1 MGYDVLK
8 AKRITLTESA
18 GDIAE
23 ELYRNGFCVD
33 GLPVVP
39 PTEERV
45 MRMIEYNKLDPQQVI
60 AKEFEPSKGVATVEK
75 IAINAV
81 MAGCLPEYLPVL
93 IAAVEA
99 MTAEGFDLFGVQA
112 TTHPCG
118 MVTIINGPIRKQIG
132 INCGSGAMGPGWRA
146 NATIGRAVR
155 LMMLNL
161 GGATPGEVDKSTQ
174 GSPCKYTFCF
184 GENEEESPWEP
195 YHVEQGY
202 EPTDSTVTVVGLEGP
217 HDINGQDSKV
227 SKDFL
232 RILASSVTSPGSSN
246 FRFVKGADLV
256 ICLGPEHA
264 AILGRDG
271 VTKDEAREYLFEH
284 ARVTLDRI
292 TEEHL
297 AHRRKTPA
305 QYGEFGDQPIPVVM
319 EKENFKLFVV
329 GGPGLHSC
337 WMPNWGGPKHRMSTA
352 KIRLPK

>member
-118 MVTIINGPIRKQIG
+118 MVTIVNGPIRKQIG
-132 INCGSGAMGPGWRA
+132 INCGSGAPDDA
-146 NATIGRAVR
+146 ESGR
-155 LMMLNL
+155 
-161 GGATPGEVDKSTQ
+161 S
-174 GSPCKYTFCF
+174 
-184 GENEEESPWEP
+184 
-195 YHVEQGY
+195 
-202 EPTDSTVTVVGLEGP
+202 
-217 HDINGQDSKV
+217 
-227 SKDFL
+227 
-232 RILASSVTSPGSSN
+232 
-246 FRFVKGADLV
+246 
-256 ICLGPEHA
+256 
-264 AILGRDG
+264 
-271 VTKDEAREYLFEH
+271 H
-284 ARVTLDRI
+284 ARR
-292 TEEHL
+292 
-297 AHRRKTPA
+297 
-305 QYGEFGDQPIPVVM
+305 
-319 EKENFKLFVV
+319 
-329 GGPGLHSC
+329 GGQINPGL
-337 WMPNWGGPKHRMSTA
+337 A
-352 KIRLPK
+352 V